1 MTAEGGRMRIVIADD
16 HPVVR
21 RGLKAIVKDAL
32 RAADVDE
39 AGNAA
44 ELLALVRK
52 REPDVVLLDIAMPGQ
67 SGLEA
72 LKELRHERPKLPML
86 VLSIHSED
94 QFAVRSIKA
103 GASGYLTKDSAPAEL
118 INAIRTVVAGRK
130 YITPSVA
137 ERLASAVES
146 DANRPPHEILSD
158 REFHVLR
165 LLAAG
170 KTNGEV
176 ADELALSAKT
186 VSTYRT
192 RTLRKMGMRNNAEL
206 TQYAVRHGLL

>member
-1 MTAEGGRMRIVIADD
+1 MRIVIADD